1 MERGEPGVIT
11 THKRKELYSNT
22 AVERF
27 AGEGIWYAE
36 RFVCANPYGDAN
48 AREARVKRMFRK
60 QLGIFSKIVVP
71 RGKDYNIP
79 KIIYSGKADGNDD
92 LVMTFM
98 IGLFWSIQFMTG
110 RSNPSAKD
118 FNF

>member
-27 AGEGIWYAE
+27 ASSGVWYASQ
-36 RFVCANPYGDAN
+36 FICVNPYGDAN
-48 AREARVKRMFRK
+48 ARAARVKRMFRK
-60 QLGIFSKIVVP
+60 QMGIFSKIVIP
-71 RGKDYNIP
+71 RANNHSKP
-79 KIIYSGKADGNDD
+79 KIIYSGKDQGNDD
-92 LVMTFM
+92 LVLTFM
-98 IGLFWSIQFMTG
+98 IALYWSIQFMTG

-118 FNF
+118 IL